1 MVDSSDTLIEWINE
15 QLEEQGWSMRE
26 LARRAELAPTTISE
40 VIAGK
45 AKPGLEFCKG
55 VARAFHV
62 APEDVLRKAGLLP
75 YITPT
80 VRQNEELLH
89 YFTQLPP
96 DDRQRLITMT
106 RALYEQRAKYKTED
120 Q

>member
-26 LARRAELAPTTISE
+26 LARRAELSPTTISE
-40 VIAGK
+40 VVAGR

-62 APEDVLRKAGLLP
+62 APADVLRMAGLLP
-75 YITPT
+75 YIPAD
-80 VRQNEELLH
+80 VHQNDELLY

-106 RALYEQRAKYKTED
+106 RALYEQRVKYDTNG
-120 Q
+120 